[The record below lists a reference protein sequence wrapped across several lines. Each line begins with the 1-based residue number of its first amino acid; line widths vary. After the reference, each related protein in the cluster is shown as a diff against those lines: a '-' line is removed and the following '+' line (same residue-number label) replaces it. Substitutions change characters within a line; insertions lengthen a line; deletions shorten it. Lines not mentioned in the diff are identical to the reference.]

1 MRTKADTRL
10 IVERLKKEYPVSEC
24 SLAYDDAWQLL
35 VSVRLS
41 AQCTDARVN
50 IVTKDLFAKYP
61 TLEALAAAGPDAI
74 EAIIKPCGLGKSKAR
89 DLAGMANM
97 LLREYGGKV
106 PQAMEDLLR
115 LPGVGR
121 KSANL
126 IRGDIFHL
134 PAVVADT
141 HCIRMANRIG
151 FVTDTTDPVQVE
163 RALVKVLPPG
173 VHRPQGSV
181 RGVLPAGR
189 LPHWQKNHQTGNI
202 GGTGMKR
209 TLSLALCL
217 ILSLALLAGCGAA
230 PLPDGLTQESVTD
243 AAAQTVAQLNDE
255 DYDALFAGMTEEM
268 TSAMTAEDLAAVWQP
283 VLEAAGAFD
292 SITKTT
298 VGGKDG
304 YGVAVVQAK
313 YENAAVTF
321 TLSYTPEGKL
331 GGLFF
336 K

>member
-141 HCIRMANRIG
+141 HCIRITGRLGLTDGSKDPLKVEQQLRKVIPPEEANNFCHRMVLHG
-151 FVTDTTDPVQVE
+151 
-163 RALVKVLPPG
+163 RALCMARKPDCGDCSL
-173 VHRPQGSV
+173 RPLCDHGS
-181 RGVLPAGR
+181 
-189 LPHWQKNHQTGNI
+189 
-202 GGTGMKR
+202 
-209 TLSLALCL
+209 
-217 ILSLALLAGCGAA
+217 
-230 PLPDGLTQESVTD
+230 
-243 AAAQTVAQLNDE
+243 
-255 DYDALFAGMTEEM
+255 
-268 TSAMTAEDLAAVWQP
+268 
-283 VLEAAGAFD
+283 
-292 SITKTT
+292 
-298 VGGKDG
+298 GK
-304 YGVAVVQAK
+304 
-313 YENAAVTF
+313 
-321 TLSYTPEGKL
+321 
-331 GGLFF
+331 
-336 K
+336 

>member
-134 PAVVADT
+134 PAV
-141 HCIRMANRIG
+141 MAEVIS
-151 FVTDTTDPVQVE
+151 
-163 RALVKVLPPG
+163 
-173 VHRPQGSV
+173 SV
-181 RGVLPAGR
+181 IPA
-189 LPHWQKNHQTGNI
+189 N
-202 GGTGMKR
+202 
-209 TLSLALCL
+209 
-217 ILSLALLAGCGAA
+217 
-230 PLPDGLTQESVTD
+230 
-243 AAAQTVAQLNDE
+243 
-255 DYDALFAGMTEEM
+255 
-268 TSAMTAEDLAAVWQP
+268 
-283 VLEAAGAFD
+283 
-292 SITKTT
+292 
-298 VGGKDG
+298 
-304 YGVAVVQAK
+304 
-313 YENAAVTF
+313 NA
-321 TLSYTPEGKL
+321 S
-331 GGLFF
+331 
-336 K
+336 

>member
-1 MRTKADTRL
+1 MQQGGVFLRTKADTRL

-163 RALVKVLPPG
+163 RALVKVLPP
-173 VHRPQGSV
+173 
-181 RGVLPAGR
+181 
-189 LPHWQKNHQTGNI
+189 
-202 GGTGMKR
+202 
-209 TLSLALCL
+209 
-217 ILSLALLAGCGAA
+217 
-230 PLPDGLTQESVTD
+230 
-243 AAAQTVAQLNDE
+243 
-255 DYDALFAGMTEEM
+255 
-268 TSAMTAEDLAAVWQP
+268 
-283 VLEAAGAFD
+283 
-292 SITKTT
+292 
-298 VGGKDG
+298 
-304 YGVAVVQAK
+304 
-313 YENAAVTF
+313 
-321 TLSYTPEGKL
+321 
-331 GGLFF
+331 
-336 K
+336 

>member
-163 RALVKVLPPG
+163 RALVKVLPPEESNDFC
-173 VHRPQGSV
+173 HRCV
-181 RGVLPAGR
+181 MHGR
-189 LPHWQKNHQTGNI
+189 VVCNARK
-202 GGTGMKR
+202 
-209 TLSLALCL
+209 ALCEVCCL
-217 ILSLALLAGCGAA
+217 QDVCRTGKKTIK
-230 PLPDGLTQESVTD
+230 QET
-243 AAAQTVAQLNDE
+243 L
-255 DYDALFAGMTEEM
+255 EE
-268 TSAMTAEDLAAVWQP
+268 LV
-283 VLEAAGAFD
+283 
-292 SITKTT
+292 
-298 VGGKDG
+298 
-304 YGVAVVQAK
+304 
-313 YENAAVTF
+313 
-321 TLSYTPEGKL
+321 
-331 GGLFF
+331 
-336 K
+336 

>member
-163 RALVKVLPPG
+163 RALVKVLPPEESNDFC
-173 VHRPQGSV
+173 HRLVLHGRAVCKARSPQCEICC
-181 RGVLPAGR
+181 LQPCCK
-189 LPHWQKNHQTGNI
+189 HYQD
-202 GGTGMKR
+202 
-209 TLSLALCL
+209 SL
-217 ILSLALLAGCGAA
+217 
-230 PLPDGLTQESVTD
+230 
-243 AAAQTVAQLNDE
+243 
-255 DYDALFAGMTEEM
+255 
-268 TSAMTAEDLAAVWQP
+268 
-283 VLEAAGAFD
+283 
-292 SITKTT
+292 K
-298 VGGKDG
+298 K
-304 YGVAVVQAK
+304 K
-313 YENAAVTF
+313 
-321 TLSYTPEGKL
+321 
-331 GGLFF
+331 
-336 K
+336 